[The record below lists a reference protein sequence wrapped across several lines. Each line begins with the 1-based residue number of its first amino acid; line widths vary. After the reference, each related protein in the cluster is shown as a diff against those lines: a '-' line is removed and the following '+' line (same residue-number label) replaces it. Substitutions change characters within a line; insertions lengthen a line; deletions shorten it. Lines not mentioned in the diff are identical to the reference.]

1 MKDSLHTLIFS
12 AALGLV
18 CALLLTGA
26 AELTKTRR
34 KANAKA
40 EKIRNILGVLG
51 VPFESGAS
59 SQELEAVYRQNVRP
73 RKRGDLEMFEYVSG
87 GKGEVRAVAVPF
99 AGSGLW
105 GPIEGYLSMKPDLKT
120 ILGVT
125 FHKQQETP
133 GLGGEI
139 ASDGFRKKFK
149 GKAIEDD
156 SGKPGIIV
164 RRGGAAGPNEVD
176 AITGATMT
184 CDKVE
189 KMLSAVAERIVRER
203 DSHGG

>member
-73 RKRGDLEMFEYVSG
+73 RKRGDLETFEYVFG

>member
-1 MKDSLHTLIFS
+1 VKDSLHTLIFS
-12 AALGLV
+12 AVLGLV

-26 AELTKTRR
+26 AELTRDR
-34 KANAKA
+34 QNANAEA

-51 VPFESGAS
+51 VPFEPGAS
-59 SQELEAVYRQNVRP
+59 SQELEAVYRENVRP

-87 GKGEVRAVAVPF
+87 GEGEVQAVAIPF

-105 GPIEGYLSMKPDLKT
+105 GPIEGYLSLDPNLKT

-139 ASDGFRKKFK
+139 ASEGFRNRFQ

-156 SGKPGIIV
+156 SGKPGVII

-184 CDKVE
+184 CKKVQ

>member
-26 AELTKTRR
+26 AELTRDR
-34 KANAKA
+34 QEANAEAK
-40 EKIRNILGVLG
+40 KIRNILAVLG
-51 VPFESGAS
+51 VRFERGAS
-59 SQELEAVYRQNVRP
+59 SQELDAVYKQNVRP

-87 GKGEVRAVAVPF
+87 GKVQAVAIPF
-99 AGSGLW
+99 AGPGLW
-105 GPIEGYLSMKPDLKT
+105 GPIEGYLSVTPDLKT
-120 ILGVT
+120 IIGVT

-139 ASDGFRKKFK
+139 ASPGFRNKFK
-149 GKAIEDD
+149 GKAIEDG

-164 RRGGAAGPNEVD
+164 RQGGAAGPNEVD
-176 AITGATMT
+176 AISGATMT
-184 CDKVE
+184 CKKVE
-189 KMLSAVAERIVRER
+189 KMLSAVAERIVKER
-203 DSHGG
+203 DSNGG